1 MSLREEHLMG
11 KKTILKMHLALKKK
25 VQLSFVSEVLQFIP
39 SSDFQNSLSKVML
52 QSITFESEL
61 IVQFQVFFP
70 SKSENFA
77 LFTQD
82 F

>member
-1 MSLREEHLMG
+1 MG
-11 KKTILKMHLALKKK
+11 KKTISKMHLALKKK
-25 VQLSFVSEVLQFIP
+25 VQLSFVSEVLQFIS

-52 QSITFESEL
+52 QSITFESN
-61 IVQFQVFFP
+61 FKFFFP
-70 SKSENFA
+70 FISENFA